1 MTKFALVGDVGGTN
15 ARLALCDLASGEI
28 SRAKTYSGLDY
39 PSLEAVVRVYLEE
52 HQVTVN
58 EGCIAIA
65 CPITGDWVAMTNHTW
80 AFSIA
85 EMKRNLGFAHLEI
98 INDFTAVSMAIPML
112 KAEHLIQFGGSAP
125 VAGKPIAVY
134 GAGTGLGVAHLVHV
148 DKRWVSLPGEGG
160 HVDFAPN
167 SEEEGIILEELRAE
181 LGHVSAERVLSG
193 PGLVNLYRAIVKSD
207 GRLPEN
213 LQPREVTERA
223 LADSCTDCRRA
234 LSLFCVIMGRFG
246 GNLALT
252 LGTFGGVYI
261 AGGIVTGAGS
271 LGMVTMGI
279 LSAVFPVVVSEAP
292 AGVEWVRIY
301 TGLAG
306 FLKAH
311 GVEWLFALWAAVA
324 LAGLWLL
331 AQPPIRRREQTASQF
346 SSWYAAGV
354 AVGLYGVGQTAWYVQ
369 LGKLRDL
376 PVLALFLAA
385 AVWCTVRQFWRLGG
399 EPDETRRRQER
410 IIALLY
416 TVAQGVLLLLTAEA
430 GFGLVALVLHIGVY
444 FICAAAITWRRSGRG
459 KH

>member
-134 GAGTGLGVAHLVHV
+134 GAGTGLGVAHLVHI

-261 AGGIVTGAGS
+261 AGGIVPRFLEFFKAS
-271 LGMVTMGI
+271 
-279 LSAVFPVVVSEAP
+279 
-292 AGVEWVRIY
+292 
-301 TGLAG
+301 G
-306 FLKAH
+306 FRGGFEDKGRFKA
-311 GVEWLFALWAAVA
+311 
-324 LAGLWLL
+324 
-331 AQPPIRRREQTASQF
+331 
-346 SSWYAAGV
+346 
-354 AVGLYGVGQTAWYVQ
+354 YVQ
-369 LGKLRDL
+369 DIPVYLIVHDNPGLLGSGAHLRQTL
-376 PVLALFLAA
+376 GQVL
-385 AVWCTVRQFWRLGG
+385 
-399 EPDETRRRQER
+399 
-410 IIALLY
+410 
-416 TVAQGVLLLLTAEA
+416 
-430 GFGLVALVLHIGVY
+430 
-444 FICAAAITWRRSGRG
+444 
-459 KH
+459 

>member
-1 MTKFALVGDVGGTN
+1 MTKFALVGDVGGPTP
-15 ARLALCDLASGEI
+15 AALCDLASGEI
-28 SRAKTYSGLDY
+28 SCKDLFRARLPQSGGSGARL
-39 PSLEAVVRVYLEE
+39 PRGAP
-52 HQVTVN
+52 VTVN

-234 LSLFCVIMGRFG
+234 LSLFCVIMGRSAAAG
-246 GNLALT
+246 ADPRDVWR
-252 LGTFGGVYI
+252 GVYRRRHR
-261 AGGIVTGAGS
+261 AAPRSS
-271 LGMVTMGI
+271 LKP
-279 LSAVFPVVVSEAP
+279 LVS
-292 AGVEWVRIY
+292 
-301 TGLAG
+301 
-306 FLKAH
+306 
-311 GVEWLFALWAAVA
+311 AAV
-324 LAGLWLL
+324 LK
-331 AQPPIRRREQTASQF
+331 TK
-346 SSWYAAGV
+346 
-354 AVGLYGVGQTAWYVQ
+354 AVL
-369 LGKLRDL
+369 KLM
-376 PVLALFLAA
+376 F
-385 AVWCTVRQFWRLGG
+385 
-399 EPDETRRRQER
+399 R
-410 IIALLY
+410 ISRF
-416 TVAQGVLLLLTAEA
+416 T
-430 GFGLVALVLHIGVY
+430 
-444 FICAAAITWRRSGRG
+444 
-459 KH
+459 